1 MHYKT
6 IVLELLRERTELH
19 EQLRLTRRLL
29 PTLETCSLELK
40 ASHQTW
46 METLAKANPGSDP
59 IQIQSEAIELAIEEL
74 EDRLPSD
81 SPAVSQMD
89 EPAPLSLDGAMAF
102 IASRTPKK

>member
-29 PTLETCSLELK
+29 PTLETCSQELK

-46 METLAKANPGSDP
+46 METLAAANTSSDP
-59 IQIQSEAIELAIEEL
+59 IQVESEALELAIKEL
-74 EDRLPSD
+74 EDRLPAASK
-81 SPAVSQMD
+81 AD
-89 EPAPLSLDGAMAF
+89 EDETLSLDQAMASV
-102 IASRTPKK
+102 AGRTSRG